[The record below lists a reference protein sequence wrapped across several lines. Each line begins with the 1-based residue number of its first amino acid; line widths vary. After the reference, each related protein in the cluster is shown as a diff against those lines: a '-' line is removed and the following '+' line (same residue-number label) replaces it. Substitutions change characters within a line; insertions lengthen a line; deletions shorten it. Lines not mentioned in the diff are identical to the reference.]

1 MARALYIHWPFCLK
15 KCPYCDFNSHVRADV
30 DVARWQAA
38 LIADMRREAEI
49 AGGEALESIFFGGG
63 TPSLMPPV
71 LVGALLAEA
80 ERLWG
85 FAPEIEITLEANP
98 SSVEV
103 GNFAALAMTGVNR
116 ISLGIQSLNDDV
128 LQFLGRLHTSTEA
141 LHALDIAQAN
151 FSRVS
156 IDLIYARPGQT
167 AENWARELSR
177 ALALGT
183 GHISLYQLTI
193 EPSTRF
199 ETDVRLGHFAP
210 LGDDP
215 AADLYALTQTMTA
228 DAGIPAYEISNYARL
243 GEQSRHNLAY
253 WRYQDYCGIG
263 PGAHGRR
270 HNSATE
276 RHKKPENWLKCV
288 ETYGDGIN
296 VARPLSASEQASEAI
311 MMGLRLV
318 EGIDLEMLGQRFGL
332 AAGAMIDFGRL
343 ALLRDLAL
351 MWQHGSRIGVT
362 PAGMP
367 LLDALLGEIVHADL
381 VAA

>member
-15 KCPYCDFNSHVRADV
+15 KCPYCDFNSHVRAEV
-30 DVARWQAA
+30 DTARWQTA

-49 AGGEALESIFFGGG
+49 AAGEALESIFFGGG
-63 TPSLMPPV
+63 TPSLMPPAV
-71 LVGALLAEA
+71 VAALLAEA

-85 FAPEIEITLEANP
+85 FTPDIEITLEANP
-98 SSVEV
+98 SSVEAA
-103 GNFAALAMTGVNR
+103 NFTALAMAGVNR
-116 ISLGIQSLNDDV
+116 ISLGIQSLDDNI
-128 LQFLGRLHTSTEA
+128 LQFLGRLHSSTEA
-141 LHALDIAQAN
+141 LHALDIAQAS
-151 FSRVS
+151 FSRVN

-167 AENWARELSR
+167 EAEWARELGR

-193 EPSTRF
+193 EQGTRF
-199 ETDVRLGHFAP
+199 ETDVRLGHFTP
-210 LGDDP
+210 LDDDP
-215 AADLYALTQTMTA
+215 AADLYALTQEVTA
-228 DAGIPAYEISNYARL
+228 QAGIPAYEISNYARP

-270 HNSATE
+270 HKGATE

-288 ETYGDGIN
+288 EERGDGIN
-296 VARPLSASEQASEAI
+296 LERTLAASEQASEAI

-332 AAGAMIDFGRL
+332 EAGAMIDFERFTLLRNL
-343 ALLRDLAL
+343 ALV
-351 MWQHGSRIGVT
+351 WQHGSRIGVT

-367 LLDALLGEIVHADL
+367 LLDALLGELVHADL

>member
-1 MARALYIHWPFCLK
+1 
-15 KCPYCDFNSHVRADV
+15 
-30 DVARWQAA
+30 
-38 LIADMRREAEI
+38 
-49 AGGEALESIFFGGG
+49 
-63 TPSLMPPV
+63 
-71 LVGALLAEA
+71 
-80 ERLWG
+80 
-85 FAPEIEITLEANP
+85 
-98 SSVEV
+98 
-103 GNFAALAMTGVNR
+103 MT
-116 ISLGIQSLNDDV
+116 S
-128 LQFLGRLHTSTEA
+128 
-141 LHALDIAQAN
+141 
-151 FSRVS
+151 
-156 IDLIYARPGQT
+156 
-167 AENWARELSR
+167 
-177 ALALGT
+177 
-183 GHISLYQLTI
+183 
-193 EPSTRF
+193 
-199 ETDVRLGHFAP
+199 
-210 LGDDP
+210 
-215 AADLYALTQTMTA
+215 

-351 MWQHGSRIGVT
+351 MWQ
-362 PAGMP
+362 
-367 LLDALLGEIVHADL
+367 
-381 VAA
+381 